1 MPLSH
6 DLLSP
11 ISGSSPSGRNLR
23 YVVYDAIREARR
35 EDDELPSGDWARE
48 RKRAD
53 YPLVL
58 RLCCDA
64 LAEQSKDLQLAV
76 WATEASLKLE
86 GLSGLQHG
94 LDFLNKLTEAFWET
108 LYPEIEDGDAEV
120 RSGVLESLGGKF
132 SEQLWYLPLTND
144 GLTWL
149 QYKESRT
156 VGYEADVAG
165 NDDKVQAREHA
176 INDGKITA
184 EIFDKAFS
192 KTPKTFYEER
202 LKDADA
208 CLASLEALNQT
219 CSNRFGAVSPS
230 FTGLRDGL
238 EDIRQCV
245 SVLLRRKRE
254 EEPEP
259 KPEEHAEAAEVVVG
273 QSESTVEE
281 TLQDHRVAG
290 SPSVRFQGIS
300 KEPENIS
307 DAIER
312 ILLAA
317 HYLRR
322 EQPANPVPYLV
333 LRAVRWGELRADVE
347 NVDLPLLEA
356 PSTEVRK
363 QLRALLQN
371 GEWGELLDACE
382 VAMASPCGRGW
393 LDLQRYAVSACD
405 GLGSSYTPVS
415 AAILS
420 ALESLLSDYPQ
431 LSQSSLNDETTTAN
445 PETQTWL
452 QELAETKHQPFAQDL
467 STISGE
473 IQAAGQG
480 HKELADSYELAKQAA
495 ASGHPQEAIEILER
509 EAAQERSG
517 RGRFQ
522 RRMQLARIC
531 MSTGHKTVAFPI
543 LEALAG
549 EIDKRNLEDWEDPDL
564 VIQALGLLYQCMEK
578 LKCSAEQKEKVYAR
592 ICRLGPAQALE
603 LVK

>member
-1 MPLSH
+1 MPLSD

-11 ISGSSPSGRNLR
+11 ISGPNPSGRNLR

-35 EDDELPSGDWARE
+35 ADDELPSGDWAYE

-76 WATEASLKLE
+76 WATEASVKLE
-86 GLSGLQHG
+86 GLAGLQHG
-94 LDFLNKLTEAFWET
+94 LDFLNKLTEGFWDT
-108 LYPEIEDGDAEV
+108 LYPEIEDGDAEA
-120 RSGVLESLGGKF
+120 RFGVLESLGGKF
-132 SEQLWYLPLTND
+132 AEHLWYLPLTSE

-156 VGYEADVAG
+156 VGYEADVVG
-165 NDDKVQAREHA
+165 NDEKVQDRERA

-184 EIFDKAFS
+184 EMFDKAFS
-192 KTPKTFYEER
+192 KTPKAFYEQR
-202 LKDADA
+202 LMDADA
-208 CLASLEALNQT
+208 CLTSLEALNQT
-219 CSNRFGAVSPS
+219 CLNRFGDTSPS
-230 FTGLRDGL
+230 FTKLRDGL
-238 EDIRQCV
+238 EDIRQTI
-245 SVLLRRKRE
+245 SLLLRKKRE
-254 EEPEP
+254 EEPEQLLGP
-259 KPEEHAEAAEVVVG
+259 PIEPSVVG
-273 QSESTVEE
+273 EGREVDSDQQAQAVSISAPV
-281 TLQDHRVAG
+281 QVQ
-290 SPSVRFQGIS
+290 SVRQG
-300 KEPENIS
+300 PENP
-307 DAIER
+307 DEAVER

-322 EQPANPVPYLV
+322 EQPSNPVAYLV
-333 LRAVRWGELRADVE
+333 LRAVRWGELRTSIED
-347 NVDLPLLEA
+347 VDLALLEA

-371 GEWGELLDACE
+371 GEWEELLDACE

-405 GLGSSYTPVS
+405 GLGSSFTPVS

-431 LSQSSLNDETTTAN
+431 LSQSSLNDETATAN

-452 QELAETKHQPFAQDL
+452 QELTDTKEQLFAQDL

-473 IQAAGQG
+473 AGTASQG
-480 HKELADSYELAKQAA
+480 HKQLPDPYELAKQAA
-495 ASGHPQEAIEILER
+495 ASGHPQEAIAILER

-522 RRMQLARIC
+522 RKMQLAHIC
-531 MSTGHKTVAFPI
+531 MSAGYKTVAFPI

-549 EIDKRNLEDWEDPDL
+549 EIDKRNLEEWEDPDL
-564 VIQALGLLYQCMEK
+564 VIRALGLLYQCMEK

>member
-1 MPLSH
+1 MPASD
-6 DLLSP
+6 DLLTP
-11 ISGSSPSGRNLR
+11 ISGPNPSGRNLR

-35 EDDELPSGDWARE
+35 EDDELPSGDWVHE

-53 YPLVL
+53 HPLVL

-86 GLSGLQHG
+86 GLPGLQRG
-94 LDFLNKLTEAFWET
+94 LDLLNKLTETFWET
-108 LYPEIEDGDAEV
+108 LYPELEDGDTEV

-132 SEQLWYLPLTND
+132 SQQLWYLPLTDD

-156 VGYEADVAG
+156 VGYEADVIG
-165 NDDKVQAREHA
+165 NDEKIQAREQA
-176 INDGKITA
+176 INDGKIPA

-192 KTPKTFYEER
+192 RTPRAFYEDR
-202 LKDADA
+202 VKDADA

-219 CSNRFGAVSPS
+219 CSSRFGDARPGFS
-230 FTGLRDGL
+230 GLRDGL
-238 EDIRQCV
+238 EDLRQCV
-245 SVLLRRKRE
+245 SILLRRKRD
-254 EEPEP
+254 EEPAL
-259 KPEEHAEAAEVVVG
+259 KPQRSAEAAVS
-273 QSESTVEE
+273 QPESIVEE
-281 TLQDHRVAG
+281 TLQENRFAD
-290 SPSVRFQGIS
+290 SPSVPFQAVS
-300 KEPENIS
+300 KDPENVS

-312 ILLAA
+312 IVLAA

-322 EQPANPVPYLV
+322 EQPSNPVAYLV
-333 LRAVRWGELRADVE
+333 LRALRWGELRASVE
-347 NVDLPLLEA
+347 DMDLSLLEA
-356 PSTEVRK
+356 PATEVRK

-371 GEWGELLDACE
+371 GEWEGLLDACE

-420 ALESLLSDYPQ
+420 ALESLLKDYPQ
-431 LSQSSLNDETTTAN
+431 LSQSSLNDETATAN
-445 PETQTWL
+445 PETQSWL
-452 QELAETKHQPFAQDL
+452 QELAGAKHQPFAQDL
-467 STISGE
+467 STMSGGTE
-473 IQAAGQG
+473 TASQSHQQAP
-480 HKELADSYELAKQAA
+480 DSYELAKQAA
-495 ASGHPQEAIEILER
+495 SSGHPQDAIEILER

-522 RRMQLARIC
+522 RRMQLAQIC
-531 MSTGHKTVAFPI
+531 MSAGYKTVAFPI

-549 EIDKRNLEDWEDPDL
+549 EIDKRSLEDWEDPDL
-564 VIQALGLLYQCMEK
+564 VIRALGLLYQCMEK

>member
-1 MPLSH
+1 MPLSD

-11 ISGSSPSGRNLR
+11 ISGPNPSGRNLR

-35 EDDELPSGDWARE
+35 EDDGLPSGDWAYE

-53 YPLVL
+53 YPSVL

-86 GLSGLQHG
+86 GLAGLQRG
-94 LDFLNKLTEAFWET
+94 LDLLNKLTETFWET
-108 LYPEIEDGDAEV
+108 LYPELEDGDAEV

-156 VGYEADVAG
+156 VGYEADVIG
-165 NDDKVQAREHA
+165 NDEKIQARERA

-184 EIFDKAFS
+184 EIFDKAYS
-192 KTPKTFYEER
+192 RTPKAFYEDR
-202 LKDADA
+202 LKDADT
-208 CLASLEALNQT
+208 CLTSLEALNQT
-219 CSNRFGAVSPS
+219 CSTRFGHVVPS

-238 EDIRQCV
+238 EDLRQCV

-254 EEPEP
+254 EEPAPRAEEP
-259 KPEEHAEAAEVVVG
+259 AEAAIAEG
-273 QSESTVEE
+273 ESTVEE

-290 SPSVRFQGIS
+290 SPSASFQAVS
-300 KEPENIS
+300 KEPENVS

-312 ILLAA
+312 IVLAA

-322 EQPANPVPYLV
+322 ERPANPVPYLV
-333 LRAVRWGELRADVE
+333 LRALRWGELRASGE
-347 NVDLPLLEA
+347 GMDLSLLEA
-356 PSTEVRK
+356 PATEVRK

-371 GEWGELLDACE
+371 GEWEQLLDACE
-382 VAMASPCGRGW
+382 VAMALPCGRGW

-405 GLGSSYTPVS
+405 ALGSSYTPVS

-420 ALESLLSDYPQ
+420 TLESLLSDYPQ
-431 LSQSSLNDETTTAN
+431 LSRSSLNDETATAN
-445 PETQTWL
+445 PETQNWL
-452 QELAETKHQPFAQDL
+452 QKLKDTKQQPFAQDL
-467 STISGE
+467 STMSGE
-473 IQAAGQG
+473 MEAAGQG
-480 HKELADSYELAKQAA
+480 HKELPDSYELAKQAA
-495 ASGHPQEAIEILER
+495 ASGHPQDAIEILER

-522 RRMQLARIC
+522 RRMQLAQIC
-531 MSTGHKTVAFPI
+531 MSAGYKTVAFPI

-564 VIQALGLLYQCMEK
+564 VIRAFGLLYQCMEK

-603 LVK
+603 LAK

>member
-1 MPLSH
+1 MPLSD

-11 ISGSSPSGRNLR
+11 ISGPNPSGRNLR

-35 EDDELPSGDWARE
+35 EDDELPSGDWAHE

-64 LAEQSKDLQLAV
+64 LAEQTKDLQLAV

-86 GLSGLQHG
+86 GLAGLQRG
-94 LDFLNKLTEAFWET
+94 LDLLNKLTETFWET
-108 LYPEIEDGDAEV
+108 LYPELEDGDAEV

-144 GLTWL
+144 GVTWL

-156 VGYEADVAG
+156 VGYEADAIG
-165 NDDKVQAREHA
+165 NDEKIQAREQA

-192 KTPKTFYEER
+192 RTPKTFYEDR

-219 CSNRFGAVSPS
+219 CSNRFGNVGPS

-238 EDIRQCV
+238 EDLRQCV

-254 EEPEP
+254 EEPAP
-259 KPEEHAEAAEVVVG
+259 KPQEPADAAAGQPESPLEEPV
-273 QSESTVEE
+273 
-281 TLQDHRVAG
+281 QDHRLAD
-290 SPSVRFQGIS
+290 SPSVPVPAVS
-300 KEPENIS
+300 KDPENVS

-312 ILLAA
+312 VVLAA

-322 EQPANPVPYLV
+322 EQPSNPVAYLV
-333 LRAVRWGELRADVE
+333 LRAVRWGELRTSVE
-347 NVDLPLLEA
+347 DMDLSLLEA
-356 PSTEVRK
+356 PSSEVRK

-371 GEWGELLDACE
+371 SEWEGLLDACE

-405 GLGSSYTPVS
+405 GLGSSYAPVS

-420 ALESLLSDYPQ
+420 ALESLLSAYPQ
-431 LSQSSLNDETTTAN
+431 LSQSSLNDETATAN
-445 PETQTWL
+445 PETQNWL
-452 QELAETKHQPFAQDL
+452 QELTETKQQPFSQDL
-467 STISGE
+467 STMGGGTETANQSHK
-473 IQAAGQG
+473 QAP
-480 HKELADSYELAKQAA
+480 DSYELAKQAA
-495 ASGHPQEAIEILER
+495 ASGHPQDAIEILER

-522 RRMQLARIC
+522 RRMQLAQIC
-531 MSTGHKTVAFPI
+531 MSAGYKTVAFPI
-543 LEALAG
+543 LEALAA

-564 VIQALGLLYQCMEK
+564 VIRAFGLLYQCMEK

-603 LVK
+603 LAK

>member
-1 MPLSH
+1 MPLSD
-6 DLLSP
+6 DLLNP
-11 ISGSSPSGRNLR
+11 ISGPNPSGRNLR

-35 EDDELPSGDWARE
+35 EDDELPSGDWAYE

-53 YPLVL
+53 YPSVL

-76 WATEASLKLE
+76 WATEASVKLE
-86 GLSGLQHG
+86 GLAGLQHG
-94 LDFLNKLTEAFWET
+94 LDFLNKLTEAFWDT
-108 LYPEIEDGDAEV
+108 LYPEIEDGDAEA
-120 RSGVLESLGGKF
+120 RFGVLESLGGKF
-132 SEQLWYLPLTND
+132 AEHLWYLPLTSE

-156 VGYEADVAG
+156 VGYEADVVG
-165 NDDKVQAREHA
+165 NDEKVQDRERA

-184 EIFDKAFS
+184 EMFDKAFS
-192 KTPKTFYEER
+192 KTPKAFYEQR
-202 LKDADA
+202 LMDADA
-208 CLASLEALNQT
+208 CLTSLEALNQT
-219 CSNRFGAVSPS
+219 CLNRFGDASPS
-230 FTGLRDGL
+230 FTKLRDGL
-238 EDIRQCV
+238 EDIRQTI
-245 SVLLRRKRE
+245 SLLLRKKRE
-254 EEPEP
+254 EEPEQLLGP
-259 KPEEHAEAAEVVVG
+259 PIEPSVVG
-273 QSESTVEE
+273 EGREVDSDQQAQAVSISAPV
-281 TLQDHRVAG
+281 QVQ
-290 SPSVRFQGIS
+290 PVRQ
-300 KEPENIS
+300 EPENP
-307 DAIER
+307 DEAVER

-322 EQPANPVPYLV
+322 EQPSNPVAYLV
-333 LRAVRWGELRADVE
+333 LRALRWGELRTSIED
-347 NVDLPLLEA
+347 VDLALLEA

-371 GEWGELLDACE
+371 GEWEELLDACE

-405 GLGSSYTPVS
+405 GLGSSFTPVS

-431 LSQSSLNDETTTAN
+431 LSQSSLNDETATAN

-452 QELAETKHQPFAQDL
+452 QELTDTKEQLFAQDL

-473 IQAAGQG
+473 AGTASQG
-480 HKELADSYELAKQAA
+480 HKQLPDPYELAKQAA
-495 ASGHPQEAIEILER
+495 ASGHPQEAIAILER

-522 RRMQLARIC
+522 RKMQLAHIC
-531 MSTGHKTVAFPI
+531 MSAGYKTVAFPI

-549 EIDKRNLEDWEDPDL
+549 EIDKRNLEEWEDPDL
-564 VIQALGLLYQCMEK
+564 VIRALGLLYQCMEK

>member
-1 MPLSH
+1 MPLSD

-11 ISGSSPSGRNLR
+11 ISGPNPSGRNLR

-35 EDDELPSGDWARE
+35 ADDELPSGDWAYE

-76 WATEASLKLE
+76 WATEASVKLE
-86 GLSGLQHG
+86 GLAGLQRG
-94 LDFLNKLTEAFWET
+94 LDFLNKLTETFWET

-120 RSGVLESLGGKF
+120 RSGILESLGGKF
-132 SEQLWYLPLTND
+132 TEQLWYLSLTSE
-144 GLTWL
+144 GLSWL

-165 NDDKVQAREHA
+165 NDEKIQARERA
-176 INDGKITA
+176 INDGKIAA

-192 KTPKTFYEER
+192 RTPKSFYEQR
-202 LKDADA
+202 LMDADA
-208 CLASLEALNQT
+208 CLTSLEALNQT
-219 CSNRFGAVSPS
+219 CLNRFGDASPS
-230 FTGLRDGL
+230 FTKLRDGL
-238 EDIRQCV
+238 EDIRQTI
-245 SVLLRRKRE
+245 SLLLRKKRE
-254 EEPEP
+254 EEPEQLLGP
-259 KPEEHAEAAEVVVG
+259 PIEPSVVG
-273 QSESTVEE
+273 EGREVDSDQQAQAVSISAPV
-281 TLQDHRVAG
+281 QVQ
-290 SPSVRFQGIS
+290 SVRE
-300 KEPENIS
+300 EPENP
-307 DAIER
+307 DEAVER

-322 EQPANPVPYLV
+322 EQPSNPVAYLV
-333 LRAVRWGELRADVE
+333 LRAVRWGELRTSIED
-347 NVDLPLLEA
+347 VDLGLLEA

-371 GEWGELLDACE
+371 GEWEELLDACE

-405 GLGSSYTPVS
+405 GLGSSFTPVS

-431 LSQSSLNDETTTAN
+431 LSQSSLNDETATAN

-452 QELAETKHQPFAQDL
+452 QELTDTKEQLFAQDL

-473 IQAAGQG
+473 AGTASQG
-480 HKELADSYELAKQAA
+480 HKQLPDPYELAKQAA
-495 ASGHPQEAIEILER
+495 ASGHPQEAIAILER

-522 RRMQLARIC
+522 RKMQLAHIC
-531 MSTGHKTVAFPI
+531 MSAGYKTVAFPI

-549 EIDKRNLEDWEDPDL
+549 EIDKRNLEEWEDPDQ
-564 VIQALGLLYQCMEK
+564 IGRA
-578 LKCSAEQKEKVYAR
+578 S
-592 ICRLGPAQALE
+592 CRE
-603 LVK
+603 RV

>member
-1 MPLSH
+1 MPLSD
-6 DLLSP
+6 DLLNP
-11 ISGSSPSGRNLR
+11 ISGPNPSGRNLR

-35 EDDELPSGDWARE
+35 EDDELPSGDWAYE

-53 YPLVL
+53 YPSVL

-76 WATEASLKLE
+76 WATEASVKLE
-86 GLSGLQHG
+86 GLAGLQHG
-94 LDFLNKLTEAFWET
+94 LDFLNKLTEAFWDT
-108 LYPEIEDGDAEV
+108 LYPEIEDGDAEA
-120 RSGVLESLGGKF
+120 RFGVLESLGGKF
-132 SEQLWYLPLTND
+132 SEQLWYLPLTNE

-156 VGYEADVAG
+156 VGYEADVVG
-165 NDDKVQAREHA
+165 NDEKVQDRERA

-184 EIFDKAFS
+184 EMFDKAFS
-192 KTPKTFYEER
+192 KTPKAFYEQR
-202 LKDADA
+202 LMDADA
-208 CLASLEALNQT
+208 CLTSLEALNQT
-219 CSNRFGAVSPS
+219 CLNRFGDASPS
-230 FTGLRDGL
+230 FTKLRDGL
-238 EDIRQCV
+238 EDIRQTI
-245 SVLLRRKRE
+245 SLLLRKKRE

-259 KPEEHAEAAEVVVG
+259 RPEELAEAPVG
-273 QSESTVEE
+273 QGGSTVGK
-281 TLQDHRVAG
+281 TLQDHRVSD
-290 SPSVRFQGIS
+290 SPSVPLQAVS
-300 KEPENIS
+300 KEPESIS

-312 ILLAA
+312 ITLAA

-322 EQPANPVPYLV
+322 EQPSNPVAYLV
-333 LRAVRWGELRADVE
+333 LRAVRWGELRASVE
-347 NVDLPLLEA
+347 DVDLALLEA

-371 GEWGELLDACE
+371 GEWEELLDACE

-393 LDLQRYAVSACD
+393 LDLQRYTVSACD
-405 GLGSSYTPVS
+405 GLGSSFTPVS
-415 AAILS
+415 TALLS

-431 LSQSSLNDETTTAN
+431 LSQSSLNDETATAN

-452 QELAETKHQPFAQDL
+452 QELTDTKQQPFAQDL

-473 IQAAGQG
+473 IEAAGQG
-480 HKELADSYELAKQAA
+480 HKQPPDPYELAKQAA
-495 ASGHPQEAIEILER
+495 ASGHPQEAIAILER

-522 RRMQLARIC
+522 RKMQLAQIC
-531 MSTGHKTVAFPI
+531 MSAGYKTVAFPI

-564 VIQALGLLYQCMEK
+564 VIRAFGLLYQCMEK

-603 LVK
+603 LAK

>member
-1 MPLSH
+1 MPLSD

-11 ISGSSPSGRNLR
+11 ISGPNPSGRNLR

-35 EDDELPSGDWARE
+35 ADDELPSGDWAHE

-53 YPLVL
+53 YPSVL

-76 WATEASLKLE
+76 WATEASVKLE
-86 GLSGLQHG
+86 GLAGLQHG
-94 LDFLNKLTEAFWET
+94 LDFLNKLTEGFWDT
-108 LYPEIEDGDAEV
+108 LYPEIEDGDAEA
-120 RSGVLESLGGKF
+120 RFGVLESLGGKF
-132 SEQLWYLPLTND
+132 AEHLWYLPLTSE

-156 VGYEADVAG
+156 VGYEADVVG
-165 NDDKVQAREHA
+165 NDEKVQDRERA

-184 EIFDKAFS
+184 EMFDKAFS
-192 KTPKTFYEER
+192 KTPKAFYEQR
-202 LKDADA
+202 LMDADA
-208 CLASLEALNQT
+208 CLTSLEALNQT
-219 CSNRFGAVSPS
+219 CLNRFGDASPS
-230 FTGLRDGL
+230 FAKLRDGL
-238 EDIRQCV
+238 EDIRQTI
-245 SVLLRRKRE
+245 SLLLRKKRE
-254 EEPEP
+254 EEPEQLLGP
-259 KPEEHAEAAEVVVG
+259 PIEPSVVG
-273 QSESTVEE
+273 EGREVDSDQQAQAVSISAPV
-281 TLQDHRVAG
+281 QVQ
-290 SPSVRFQGIS
+290 PVRQ
-300 KEPENIS
+300 EPENP
-307 DAIER
+307 DEAVER

-322 EQPANPVPYLV
+322 EQPSNPVAYLV
-333 LRAVRWGELRADVE
+333 LRAERWGELRTSIED
-347 NVDLPLLEA
+347 VDLALLEA

-371 GEWGELLDACE
+371 GEWEELLDACE

-405 GLGSSYTPVS
+405 GLGSSFTPVS

-431 LSQSSLNDETTTAN
+431 LSQSSLNDETATAN

-452 QELAETKHQPFAQDL
+452 QELTDTKEQLFAQDL

-473 IQAAGQG
+473 AGTASQG
-480 HKELADSYELAKQAA
+480 HKQLPDPYELAKQAA
-495 ASGHPQEAIEILER
+495 ASGHPQEAIAILER

-522 RRMQLARIC
+522 RKMQLAHIC
-531 MSTGHKTVAFPI
+531 MSAGYKTVAFPI

-549 EIDKRNLEDWEDPDL
+549 EIDKRNLEEWEDPDL
-564 VIQALGLLYQCMEK
+564 VIRALGLLYQCMEK

>member
-1 MPLSH
+1 MPLSD

-11 ISGSSPSGRNLR
+11 IAGPNPSGRNLR

-35 EDDELPSGDWARE
+35 EDEELPSGDWAHE

-76 WATEASLKLE
+76 WATEASVKLE
-86 GLSGLQHG
+86 GLAGLQRG
-94 LDFLNKLTEAFWET
+94 LDFLNKLTEAFWDT
-108 LYPEIEDGDAEV
+108 LYPELEDGDAEV
-120 RSGVLESLGGKF
+120 RFGILESLGGKF
-132 SEQLWYLPLTND
+132 IEQLWYLPVTND
-144 GLTWL
+144 GLTLL
-149 QYKESRT
+149 QYKESCT
-156 VGYEADVAG
+156 VGYEADAVG
-165 NDDKVQAREHA
+165 NDEKVQARERA
-176 INDGKITA
+176 INDGKMPA

-192 KTPKTFYEER
+192 RTPKAFYECC

-208 CLASLEALNQT
+208 CLTSLEVLNQT
-219 CSNRFGAVSPS
+219 CLNRFGDTGPS
-230 FTGLRDGL
+230 FAKLRDSL

-245 SVLLRRKRE
+245 SVLLRRKRD

-259 KPEEHAEAAEVVVG
+259 SPEEPKEGAVAQG
-273 QSESTVEE
+273 ESIVEE
-281 TLQDHRVAG
+281 TLQEGPIAG
-290 SPSVRFQGIS
+290 SPPVPLQSVS
-300 KEPENIS
+300 KEPESVS

-312 ILLAA
+312 IVVAA
-317 HYLRR
+317 RYMRR
-322 EQPANPVPYLV
+322 EQPSSPAAYLV
-333 LRAVRWGELRADVE
+333 LRALRWGELRADVE
-347 NVDLPLLEA
+347 DMDLSLLEA

-371 GEWGELLDACE
+371 GEWEELLDACE

-405 GLGSSYTPVS
+405 GLGSSYMPVS

-420 ALESLLSDYPQ
+420 ALASLLSDYPQ
-431 LSQSSLNDETTTAN
+431 LSQSSLNDETATAN
-445 PETQTWL
+445 SETQSWL
-452 QELAETKHQPFAQDL
+452 QELTDTKQQPFAQDL
-467 STISGE
+467 STMSGE
-473 IQAAGQG
+473 TDAAGLS
-480 HKELADSYELAKQAA
+480 HKQAPDSYELAKQAA
-495 ASGHPQEAIEILER
+495 ASGHHQDAIEILER

-522 RRMQLARIC
+522 RRMQLAQIC
-531 MSTGHKTVAFPI
+531 MSAGYKTVAFPI

-564 VIQALGLLYQCMEK
+564 VIRALGLLYQCMEK
-578 LKCSAEQKEKVYAR
+578 LKCNPEQKERVYAR